1 MELDP
6 GLQAFAEESH
16 ELLGSVE
23 DILLQL
29 EAEPGN
35 DELVNELFRAVHTIK
50 GASGLFGFD
59 EVVAFTHQA
68 ESVMGRLRDG
78 EIKLN
83 DDLTSLFLGCRDHI
97 LLLSDNAI
105 NEIALSEDDKS
116 SGSKLHEELGKYLP
130 PRETHASTADKPATV
145 VDNGV
150 DSARQVASDN
160 WHISLRFGVDVLRM
174 GMDPHSFLRYLQTVG
189 DIVNLTT
196 LYEDLP
202 SIREMDPESCYLGF
216 EIDLK
221 SEARKEDIEDV
232 FEFVQEDCVI
242 HILPPHSHIDRY
254 IELIKSLPEEDY
266 RIGDILTMTGALTQ
280 RELEEAL
287 TTQNQDRQQGEEYE
301 EKEHPLGEVVVEQG
315 VVETEVVQAAL
326 DKQQQTTVKK
336 AEEKQSIRVSADK
349 LSEMINLV
357 GELVIASAN
366 TEVTAHQAGD
376 DNLVETT
383 AALSHLVEEIRDAA
397 LNLRMVEIGTTFN
410 RFRRVVREVS
420 RNLGKDIDLII
431 KGGDTELDKIVID
444 KIADPLMHLVRNAID
459 HGIEMPEQRRE
470 KGKRVKG
477 TVELN
482 AFHDSGSIVITISDD
497 GNGLPKEKV
506 LGKAIERGLIKPDH
520 NLTDEE
526 IYKLIFEPGFS
537 TADAVTDISGRGVGM
552 DVVKRNIDALRGQ
565 IDVESQE
572 GLGSK
577 FSIRLPLT
585 LAIIDGFLTRV
596 GQHTYVIPLDMVDEC
611 IEFTVD
617 GNTYIDSNFINLRGE
632 VLPYV
637 RLGVLFN
644 DGDTVCNDDNKANK
658 ENIIVTRCAGKKTGF
673 IVNELL
679 GEYQTVIKPL
689 GDIFKDLKGISGA
702 TILGS
707 GEVAMIVD
715 VPRLVQVAQS
725 DSNGQRNSNYAEDK
739 RSADSTN
746 HLLNDVTIIEEK
758 KYENAR
764 SV

>member
-1 MELDP
+1 MGMDP
-6 GLQAFAEESH
+6 GLQAFVEESH

-29 EAEPGN
+29 EAEPDNN
-35 DELVNELFRAVHTIK
+35 DLVNELFRAVHTIK

-83 DDLTSLFLGCRDHI
+83 DDLTSLFLGSRDHI

-105 NEIALSEDDKS
+105 NEITLSEEDKAK
-116 SGSKLHEELGKYLP
+116 GSKLHDELAKYLDNP
-130 PRETHASTADKPATV
+130 ETIDSQESTIDEVKTVAD
-145 VDNGV
+145 NSV
-150 DSARQVASDN
+150 DSDKQVANDN
-160 WHISLRFGVDVLRM
+160 WHISLRFGSDVLRM
-174 GMDPHSFLRYLQTVG
+174 GMDPQSFLRYLQTVG

-196 LYEDLP
+196 VYDDLP
-202 SIREMDPESCYLGF
+202 SLKEMDPETCYLGF

-221 SEARKEDIEDV
+221 SEARKEDIEGV

-254 IELIKSLPEEDY
+254 IELIRSLPEEDF
-266 RIGDILTMTGALTQ
+266 RIGDILTITGVLTQ

-287 TTQNQDRQQGEEYE
+287 ATQNEDRQQDDEHK
-301 EKEHPLGEVVVEQG
+301 EKEHPLGEVVIEQG
-315 VVETEVVQAAL
+315 VVGTEVVQAAL
-326 DKQQQTTVKK
+326 DKQQQTVTKK

-349 LSEMINLV
+349 LSDMINLV

-366 TEVTAHQAGD
+366 TEVTARRTGD
-376 DNLVETT
+376 NDLIETT
-383 AALSHLVEEIRDAA
+383 TALSDLVEEIRDTA

-420 RNLGKDIDLII
+420 RNLGKDVDLII

-444 KIADPLMHLVRNAID
+444 KIADPLMHLVRNSLD
-459 HGIEMPEQRRE
+459 HGIGTPEQRRT
-470 KGKRVKG
+470 KGKSAKG
-477 TVELN
+477 TIELN

-497 GNGLPKEKV
+497 GNGLPKEKI
-506 LGKAIERGLIKPDH
+506 LGKAIERGLIKADH
-520 NLTDEE
+520 NLADNE

-537 TADAVTDISGRGVGM
+537 TADAVTNISGRGVGM

-565 IDVESQE
+565 VDIESEE
-572 GLGSK
+572 GVGSK
-577 FSIRLPLT
+577 ISIRLPLT

-596 GQHTYVIPLDMVDEC
+596 GQQTYVIPLDMVDEC
-611 IEFTVD
+611 IEYLTD
-617 GNTYIDSNFINLRGE
+617 DNTYVDSNFINLRGE

-637 RLGVLFN
+637 RLGKLFN
-644 DGDTVCNDDNKANK
+644 DTDTVSNNDKKINK
-658 ENIIVTRCAGKKTGF
+658 ENIIVTKFAGKKTGF

-689 GDIFKDLKGISGA
+689 GDVFKELKGISGA

-715 VPRLVQVAQS
+715 VPGLVQQAAISFPVEGNKQTS
-725 DSNGQRNSNYAEDK
+725 FP
-739 RSADSTN
+739 
-746 HLLNDVTIIEEK
+746 H
-758 KYENAR
+758 
-764 SV
+764 